1 LNAGEPQTVPPR
13 AEFSL
18 LYMIPSMLDDRESG
32 IPADQFR
39 QAFGDLYFT
48 FRYDTNQMFA
58 PLVSVPEIEQ
68 QLSRIERE
76 AASPLPAPARRAPWD
91 VAAVRHSQAMPPV
104 ARMDRSMLY

>member
-1 LNAGEPQTVPPR
+1 MNAGEQQTVPPR

-18 LYMIPSMLDDRESG
+18 LYMIPSMLDDWESG

-68 QLSRIERE
+68 QLSRIERQDGN
-76 AASPLPAPARRAPWD
+76 ALPAPANRRP
-91 VAAVRHSQAMPPV
+91 
-104 ARMDRSMLY
+104 